1 MVLWR
6 VFGCSN
12 EYAGRPTPFWSVE
25 ESRGPRANDRL
36 TLSLGDLPA
45 ELTTTL
51 RQWRAQANGLL
62 DQMFGGVTFEHRL
75 RRYKDDLATVEI
87 PEFDDPY
94 PSWLSIRFSRPLRV
108 KAHKGA
114 TIAWLDEPATTLQIL
129 AELDSE
135 GSHFLDGVVARLCAL
150 PPQLNLGLIRY
161 NDRRAFLTAPGRAA
175 VREPRIEMSVK
186 DAGVRVG
193 TDWGNAPTSAL
204 ESLVTALPTGRQV
217 GRLTALP
224 ARWLSAALTEKD
236 DLRRFVFAFA
246 GLETLSTLAEKDA
259 RKRLID
265 RVSHADVTLPV
276 KELIWPSKSD
286 DFADRNL
293 VFRFAA
299 MTSVYSPS
307 SAVADGQLSR
317 KSRRRGTTCSTVLRT
332 ASTATSLSNAKTC
345 SESTW
350 GLWQRTRERRR
361 SRS

>member
-1 MVLWR
+1 M
-6 VFGCSN
+6 
-12 EYAGRPTPFWSVE
+12 
-25 ESRGPRANDRL
+25 
-36 TLSLGDLPA
+36 
-45 ELTTTL
+45 
-51 RQWRAQANGLL
+51 
-62 DQMFGGVTFEHRL
+62 
-75 RRYKDDLATVEI
+75 
-87 PEFDDPY
+87 
-94 PSWLSIRFSRPLRV
+94 SIRLSRPLRV

-135 GSHFLDGVVARLCAL
+135 GSHFLDGVVARLFAL

-186 DAGVRVG
+186 DAGIRVG

-307 SAVADGQLSR
+307 SAVTDVAAFAKIAKARNDMFHGSENSIDRDLSIECQNLLRKYAGLVAADAGAPSQS
-317 KSRRRGTTCSTVLRT
+317 
-332 ASTATSLSNAKTC
+332 
-345 SESTW
+345 
-350 GLWQRTRERRR
+350 
-361 SRS
+361 